1 MVSRK
6 GKGELVFGFCS
17 TEHNWIHAALT
28 HVLVLQ
34 VLLGW
39 KYGDSVDEKA
49 KIHPQLRTYK
59 SLTEKVA
66 NVESEIQKYWL

>member
-1 MVSRK
+1 MPPAQPSISGIMAPSRMHDC
-6 GKGELVFGFCS
+6 L
-17 TEHNWIHAALT
+17 
-28 HVLVLQ
+28 LVLQ

-66 NVESEIQKYWL
+66 DAESQIQKYWLRDAKT